1 MVGCGHGTA
10 SGPVDENQMFYL
22 GSRGMSPSESKS
34 TLIAAFLN
42 STLSEMGGDLMHG
55 WLISELEDDLNELG
69 D

>member
-1 MVGCGHGTA
+1 
-10 SGPVDENQMFYL
+10 
-22 GSRGMSPSESKS
+22 MSPSESKS